1 MLSDYQPLSRLEAGD
16 DAWRPTPMTPEL
28 AAQLA
33 ADSEME
39 NRGGHADDRLTCFTH
54 QCWWGDCITS
64 PTHAN
69 PITKFN
75 WCDEHYTPV
84 QTCRCRPATLGG

>member
-1 MLSDYQPLSRLEAGD
+1 MTYAPLSWLSDAD
-16 DAWRPTPMTPEL
+16 DTWRPTPMTPEL

-39 NRGGHADDRLTCFTH
+39 SCGGDADDRLTCFTH

-75 WCDEHYTPV
+75 WCPDHFCPV
-84 QTCRCRPATLGG
+84 QTCRCRPPAVY